1 MTAILALL
9 AAKWA
14 AALGLG
20 WALPAAAA
28 AVSLVATLLCGGDW
42 WLALIVSAGA
52 AGFVALWS
60 ALGLKPALAWLAG
73 AAALAIHHLGVRK
86 GADQQAT
93 RERANADRAVQQAE
107 RARADAGRRNSDPE
121 RLRDDDGFRRD

>member
-1 MTAILALL
+1 MTALIALIS
-9 AAKWA
+9 AKWA

-42 WLALIVSAGA
+42 WLALILSAGA
-52 AGFVALWS
+52 AGFVAIWS
-60 ALGLKPALAWLAG
+60 TLGLKPALAWLAG
-73 AAALAIHHLGVRK
+73 AGALAIHHLGVRR
-86 GADQQAT
+86 GAAQQKAK
-93 RERANADRAVQQAE
+93 EQANADRHIQQAE
-107 RARADAGRRNSDPE
+107 RARADADRRNADPE

>member
-1 MTAILALL
+1 MTALVALL
-9 AAKWA
+9 SAKWA

-28 AVSLVATLLCGGDW
+28 GVSLVATLLCGGDW
-42 WLALIVSAGA
+42 WLALIVSAGV

-86 GADQQAT
+86 GAAQQAT
-93 RERANADRAVQQAE
+93 KERANADRAVQQAE
-107 RARADAGRRNSDPE
+107 RARADADRRNSDPE